1 MMRSRVA
8 LAAGIVAFAVAAIAG
23 IVLLAADDGGD
34 KPAGRAGS
42 LIWADPPKLVYPQ
55 SLPTDRILYGQV
67 RNDGLRDIKLSSADL
82 RVLDRG
88 GRALRSDGRFLQ
100 AYVHG
105 MYGAYSRDKDIGEY
119 ERRRLGIVL
128 TLKPGRTAPLTVAWH
143 GRGARAV
150 QIGDVKLPVPVAP

>member
-1 MMRSRVA
+1 MNRVA

-23 IVLLAADDGGD
+23 ILLLAGDDEAA

-42 LIWADPPKLVYPQ
+42 LIWAEQPKLVYPQ
-55 SLPTDRILYGQV
+55 SLPSDRILYGQV
-67 RNDGLRDIKLSSADL
+67 RNDGLRDIRLTSVDL

-105 MYGAYSRDKDIGEY
+105 MYGAYGRDKDIGAY

-128 TLKPGRTAPLTVAWH
+128 TLKPGEAAPLTVAWH
-143 GRGARAV
+143 GRGARTV
-150 QIGDVKLPVPVAP
+150 QIGDVKLPIPVSP